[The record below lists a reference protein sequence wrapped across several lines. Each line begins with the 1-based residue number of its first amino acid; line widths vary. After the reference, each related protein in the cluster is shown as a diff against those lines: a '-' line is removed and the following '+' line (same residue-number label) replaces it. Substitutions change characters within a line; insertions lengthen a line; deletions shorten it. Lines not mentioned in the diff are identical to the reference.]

1 MQMKQWLKRAA
12 SLLLAAVMILG
23 VLPASVLAEETA
35 EREGNQNYYSNQ
47 GELVDDAFT
56 MLPLGAVQPEEWLRE
71 QLLLQKE
78 GLLGNMQDNYPIYSD
93 SNGWRGGSGDTW
105 EKGPYYFRG
114 LMQTAFILNDEDL
127 KAKAM
132 KWIDWTLNNQREN
145 GFMGPLQDGDG
156 TNKSWDWWPRMVV
169 LLTLQDYY
177 EATEYYG
184 DPDER
189 VLPFLENYFRY
200 QLEHIDEWPLN
211 QYWDEA
217 RGGDNIEVV
226 LWLYNRLYDANN
238 PPGSS
243 SLPTSSTSP
252 PTSGRTST
260 RAPRRA
266 STWSTPPRGS
276 RPRR

>member
-1 MQMKQWLKRAA
+1 MRRNKHRIFTSNSQITKRGANNA
-12 SLLLAAVMILG
+12 NETMAQKSGKPAFGCCDDFG

-145 GFMGPLQDGDG
+145 GFMGPTPGWQRREQAMGLVAADGG
-156 TNKSWDWWPRMVV
+156 ASHLTG
-169 LLTLQDYY
+169 LLR
-177 EATEYYG
+177 G
-184 DPDER
+184 NR
-189 VLPFLENYFRY
+189 VLRRPRQAGITLPGK
-200 QLEHIDEWPLN
+200 LLPLS
-211 QYWDEA
+211 A
-217 RGGDNIEVV
+217 RAHLRVAAQPV
-226 LWLYNRLYDANN
+226 L
-238 PPGSS
+238 GS
-243 SLPTSSTSP
+243 
-252 PTSGRTST
+252 G
-260 RAPRRA
+260 PRR
-266 STWSTPPRGS
+266 RQH
-276 RPRR
+276 